1 MPEAEP
7 AKTVE
12 ECVSRKGSSHEAIS
26 SGYERTTTGKH
37 STPKSGSAKAH
48 PAHVHPAHVHPAHVH
63 STETPAAA
71 ERHRW
76 RGDKKANCQGS
87 CRTAT
92 ECSAFHCSILHR
104 RGHDRHQE
112 HALRKIIPNEAFSQ
126 MTNSSDSDT
135 HVSFRKAAFMQEW
148 PAKKR

>member
-1 MPEAEP
+1 VTPEAEP
-7 AKTVE
+7 VETVE
-12 ECVSRKGSSHEAIS
+12 ECVPRKWSSHEAIS

-37 STPKSGSAKAH
+37 STMKSGSAKPHPAHVH

-87 CRTAT
+87 CRAAT

-104 RGHDRHQE
+104 RGYGQ
-112 HALRKIIPNEAFSQ
+112 
-126 MTNSSDSDT
+126 
-135 HVSFRKAAFMQEW
+135 HVRNMPLENKSE
-148 PAKKR
+148 